1 MLDAF
6 RIVDSSSNA
15 MLQKGTINK
24 FVYGPFF
31 SFEFVVIKMSAE
43 LCLIF
48 FFYCTQNLLM
58 KQFLSQKICK

>member
-48 FFYCTQNLLM
+48 FLLHTKSFNETVFITKDM
-58 KQFLSQKICK
+58 